1 MPTAGSCIR
10 TARLI
15 PAPEILRLFF
25 NRLKR
30 LEVESSRG
38 GNRIRAGR
46 LVMFQAVKRIDALP
60 LTRDHMLESERT
72 KRFAGLEQ
80 VPRTSG
86 AA

>member
-1 MPTAGSCIR
+1 
-10 TARLI
+10 
-15 PAPEILRLFF
+15 
-25 NRLKR
+25 
-30 LEVESSRG
+30 
-38 GNRIRAGR
+38 
-46 LVMFQAVKRIDALP
+46 MFQAVKRIDALP